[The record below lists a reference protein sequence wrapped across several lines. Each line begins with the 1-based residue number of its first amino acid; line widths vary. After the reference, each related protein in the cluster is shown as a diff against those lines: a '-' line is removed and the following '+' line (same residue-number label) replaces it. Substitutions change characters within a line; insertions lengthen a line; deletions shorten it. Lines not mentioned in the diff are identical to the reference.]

1 MIKYVS
7 RVSIAFSILINS
19 IVGGNNN
26 QTLSAAQYERKRI
39 GKLNIC
45 FIIDFFF
52 RAEGKGHCLDSWVK
66 WKIINNA
73 IDNYEDIAYRY
84 YRKEVGYE
92 KQDTFRR
99 L

>member
-7 RVSIAFSILINS
+7 RVSISFSILINS

-26 QTLSAAQYERKRI
+26 QTFSAAQYERKR
-39 GKLNIC
+39 KNKFNLC
-45 FIIDFFF
+45 FIIDFLF
-52 RAEGKGHCLDSWVK
+52 RANGRGHCLDSWVK
-66 WKIINNA
+66 WKLINHA
-73 IDNYEDIAYRY
+73 INNYEDIAYRY
-84 YRKEVGYE
+84 YRKEIGYE